1 MATDEIIVEDIIGT
15 PECDSECV
23 IKVDTAQVIEVY
35 DSLSDRVYQDLDKQY
50 KEKKINGATYAGIYS
65 EMMKQVID
73 GSLNA
78 VISLQSKE
86 TSMDRAVKQA
96 QIDTSEAQIIAS
108 EAQIV
113 ASEAKTENETCI
125 ATSTCGK
132 NNAEK
137 DLIEA
142 KELAEDI
149 KNGIE
154 TGVGSLYAQNIL
166 TAKAQEALYVRQK
179 TGFSDNARQK
189 VLDSQLSAWSVA
201 YNNLESWTLPL
212 AVQDDAIDDAVTTV
226 NNNMG
231 TD

>member
-1 MATDEIIVEDIIGT
+1 MEDEELREEEEPQLVTVPACDIG
-15 PECDSECV
+15 CV
-23 IKVDTAQVIEVY
+23 VKLDTAQVIEVY
-35 DSLSDRVYQDLDKQY
+35 DALSARVNEDLEKQY
-50 KEKKINGATYAGIYS
+50 KSKQINGATWAASYT
-65 EMMKQVID
+65 ELMKQVID
-73 GSLNA
+73 GSLSA
-78 VISLQSKE
+78 VVSLQGKE
-86 TSMDRAVKQA
+86 TEMDRCVKQA
-96 QIDTSEAQIIAS
+96 QCDAS
-108 EAQIV
+108 KIK
-113 ASEAKTENETCI
+113 SENETCI
-125 ATSTCGK
+125 AVSTCGK

-201 YNNLESWTLPL
+201 YNNLESWTLPSSVEHASIDA
-212 AVQDDAIDDAVTTV
+212 AVATV
-226 NNNMG
+226 NNQMG